1 MTQTTGRAK
10 RTAGAFDIRNIIG
23 GLIGIYGIVL
33 VSTGIV
39 ARSDEDLAKADG
51 FNINLWAGIAMVVVA
66 VAFIAWSVLRPVVVP
81 PEVQPADN
89 ADGTDTKE

>member
-33 VSTGIV
+33 VITGIV
-39 ARSDEDLAKADG
+39 SRSEHDLAKADG
-51 FNINLWAGIAMVVVA
+51 FNINLWAGIAMVAVA
-66 VAFIAWSVLRPVVVP
+66 VAFISWSVLRPVVVP
-81 PEVQPADN
+81 PEALPAESE
-89 ADGTDTKE
+89 ATDPEE